1 MNERVQLVAPPAPAK
16 KPGKPRVLQ
25 CPACGGAITLRAV
38 GLSVNVGCTQ
48 CGSLLDVASE
58 EVRILRKARE
68 HQHRPRIPLGTRGVL
83 EGITWEVIGLLQKS
97 SIVGVGERY
106 SWDEYLLFNPYQG
119 FRFLTEAQGHW
130 TLYQVVKG
138 QQGEADTAGFDLF
151 FQGKAE
157 VDYVLGEFYWRVKK
171 GDKAQLTDSIK
182 PPYVRSVEK
191 TGDEIVTSLGRYLPA
206 ADVSAAFGILPDLL
220 PKAIGVA
227 ANQPSPYAAHLPSIV
242 TVTATAVAVAT
253 AIQFVQAST
262 ARDQLLAS
270 DNFTLTADNRND
282 ERISEPITLGPEQ
295 ANVCMSSHASLRN
308 NWAEL
313 NATLLNESTL
323 ERRSI
328 QLGME
333 FYSGFDGGEHWS
345 EGSQSASGCFPAVPG
360 GSYRLILDADAGEL
374 GWGGLGT
381 GQTMGY
387 QLSRDVPIW
396 SNWLA
401 LLLALLP
408 YPLYLWFRHH
418 SFEYA
423 RWSESDYM
431 PAFYAS
437 IQQSMGSED
446 E

>member
-1 MNERVQLVAPPAPAK
+1 MNQPAQPVAPQASMK

-58 EVRILRKARE
+58 DVRVLKKARL
-68 HQHRPRIPLGTRGVL
+68 HQYEPRIPLGTRGVL
-83 EGITWEVIGLLQKS
+83 QGVTWEVVGLLRKS
-97 SIVGVGERY
+97 SIAGVGERY

-130 TLYQVVKG
+130 TLYQIVKG
-138 QQGEADTAGFDLF
+138 PQEEADPTGFELF

-171 GDKAQLTDSIK
+171 GDQAQLTDSIR

-206 ADVSAAFGILPDLL
+206 AEVGTAFGIAPDRLPR
-220 PKAIGVA
+220 AVGVA
-227 ANQPSPYAAHLPSIV
+227 PNQPSPYAAHLPSIMTV
-242 TVTATAVAVAT
+242 TVVGVAVAT
-253 AIQFVQAST
+253 AIQFAQAST
-262 ARDQLLAS
+262 AKDQLVAS
-270 DNFTLTADNRND
+270 DYFTLTAENRND
-282 ERISEPITLGPEQ
+282 ERISDPITLGPGQ
-295 ANVCMSSHASLRN
+295 ANVCIDSHANLSN

-313 NATLLNESTL
+313 NATLLNEVTL
-323 ERRSI
+323 ERRTV

-333 FYSGFDGGEHWS
+333 LYSGFEGGEHWS
-345 EGSQSASGCFPAVPG
+345 EGSPSASGCFAAVPE

-374 GWGGLGT
+374 DWAGT
-381 GQTMGY
+381 GKSQAIGY
-387 QLSRDVPIW
+387 QLRRDVSIW

-408 YPLYLWFRHH
+408 YPLYLWLRHH

-431 PAFYAS
+431 PAFYSS
-437 IQQSMGSED
+437 IQQSLSADD

>member
-1 MNERVQLVAPPAPAK
+1 MNERIRRIDPPAPPK
-16 KPGKPRVLQ
+16 KSGKPRALH

-48 CGSLLDVASE
+48 CGSLLDVANE
-58 EVRILRKARE
+58 EVRILKKARE
-68 HQHRPRIPLGTRGVL
+68 HQQKPRIPLGTRGVL
-83 EGITWEVIGLLQKS
+83 QGITWEVIGLLRKS
-97 SIVGVGERY
+97 SVVGVGERY
-106 SWDEYLLFNPYQG
+106 SWEEYLLFNPYQG
-119 FRFLTEAQGHW
+119 FRFLAQARGHW
-130 TLYQVVKG
+130 TLYQVIKG
-138 QQGEADTAGFDLF
+138 RQADADTNGFEPF
-151 FQGKAE
+151 FRGKAE

-171 GDKAQLTDSIK
+171 GDTAELTDSIK

-206 ADVSAAFGILPDLL
+206 ADVSAAFGIPPNLL
-220 PKAIGVA
+220 PKPIGVA
-227 ANQPSPYAAHLPSIV
+227 ANQPSPYAAHLPAILTV
-242 TVTATAVAVAT
+242 TVVAVAVAT

-262 ARDQLLAS
+262 AKDELVAS
-270 DNFTLTADNRND
+270 DYFTLTAENRND
-282 ERISEPITLGPEQ
+282 ARIYEPIRLGPGQ
-295 ANVCMSSHASLRN
+295 ANVCISSHASLSN

-313 NATLLNESTL
+313 NATLLDEATL
-323 ERRSI
+323 ERRSV

-333 FYSGFDGGEHWS
+333 LYSGFEGGEHWS
-345 EGSQSASGCFPAVPG
+345 EGSPNASGCFPAVPK

-374 GWGGLGT
+374 DWGGIGKS
-381 GQTMGY
+381 QAMGY
-387 QLSRDVPIW
+387 QLHRDVSIW

-431 PAFYAS
+431 PAFYSS
-437 IQQSMGSED
+437 IQQSLSADD

>member
-1 MNERVQLVAPPAPAK
+1 MNERVQPVAPPAPAR
-16 KPGKPRVLQ
+16 KPGPQALQ

-48 CGSLLDVASE
+48 CGSLLDVASN
-58 EVRILRKARE
+58 EVRLLKKARE
-68 HQHRPRIPLGTRGVL
+68 HQRKPLIPLGTRGVL
-83 EGITWEVIGLLQKS
+83 QGVTWEVIGLLRKS

-106 SWDEYLLFNPYQG
+106 SWEEYLLFNPYQG
-119 FRFLTEAQGHW
+119 FRFLAQAQGHW
-130 TLYQVVKG
+130 TLYQVIKG
-138 QQGEADTAGFDLF
+138 RQDEADTAGFELF
-151 FQGKAE
+151 YQGTAE

-171 GDKAQLTDSIK
+171 GDKAKLSDSIK

-191 TGDEIVTSLGRYLPA
+191 TGDETVSSLGRYLPA
-206 ADVSAAFGILPDLL
+206 ADVGAAFGIPPSLL

-227 ANQPSPYAAHLPSIV
+227 SNQPSPYAAHLPA
-242 TVTATAVAVAT
+242 TVTATVAAVALAT

-262 ARDQLLAS
+262 AKNQLVAS
-270 DNFTLTADNRND
+270 DYFTLTAENRNV
-282 ERISEPITLGPEQ
+282 ERISEPIKLGPDQ
-295 ANVCMSSHASLRN
+295 ANVCISSHASLRN

-313 NATLLNESTL
+313 NATLLNETTL
-323 ERRSI
+323 ERRNL

-333 FYSGFDGGEHWS
+333 FYSGFDGGEQWS
-345 EGSQSASGCFPAVPG
+345 EGSPSASGCFPAVAD

-374 GWGGLGT
+374 DWGGLGKS
-381 GQTMGY
+381 QAMSY

-408 YPLYLWFRHH
+408 YPLYLWLRHH
-418 SFEYA
+418 SFEYT

-431 PAFYAS
+431 PALYAS
-437 IQQSMGSED
+437 IQQSLSADD